1 VSTTICSVQES
12 AIPYTGVQMVVF
24 LVVVEI
30 AVLVVTAGSA
40 SSWSEGVV
48 SGIVAGSSEKKKDE
62 GVGEV
67 FMSLEPRLEGLT
79 TSGFISFAS
88 FLLVAYQESTPTT
101 EKKIINRGKNLRI
114 FCFMLG
120 IVPVEVEEVKL

>member
-1 VSTTICSVQES
+1 MFSTRVGHSIYRCADGSFS
-12 AIPYTGVQMVVF
+12 SGGRNSS
-24 LVVVEI
+24 
-30 AVLVVTAGSA
+30 AGSA